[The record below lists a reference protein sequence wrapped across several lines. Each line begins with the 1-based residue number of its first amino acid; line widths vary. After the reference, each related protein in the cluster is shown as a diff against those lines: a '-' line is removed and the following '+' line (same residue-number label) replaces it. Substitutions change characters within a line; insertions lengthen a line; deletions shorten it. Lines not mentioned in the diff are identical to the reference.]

1 MNRAKNPIIRTAL
14 LSVASLFC
22 FIVTAAAADPP
33 STGLENIFKPESTPA
48 KSILDLSIF
57 VLSITGIIFVV
68 VFTLL
73 VYSISKF
80 RANAENANREPA
92 QVYGSTQIELAW
104 TIIPIL
110 IVLVLVLA
118 TARTIHAVQDAAMP
132 PSAVEVTAIGHQFWW
147 EFRYP
152 KFGIVTANEMHVPV
166 SDPANPTPTFL
177 KLLSAD
183 TDHSFWIPQL
193 AGKTDLVPNHPNSM
207 WIDPHR
213 TGIFLGQCAQYC
225 GTQHAKMLLSV
236 SVDSPEEFAAWIRSQ
251 QQPAT
256 QDEKAN
262 LGRHVFE
269 TTACINCHAVTG
281 TIANGRFG
289 PDLTHLMSRRTIASG
304 AAENTPEKLR
314 LWIQNPDAIKP
325 GSLMP
330 AMKLSDK
337 DLEAVVSYM
346 ETLR

>member
-1 MNRAKNPIIRTAL
+1 
-14 LSVASLFC
+14 
-22 FIVTAAAADPP
+22 
-33 STGLENIFKPESTPA
+33 
-48 KSILDLSIF
+48 
-57 VLSITGIIFVV
+57 
-68 VFTLL
+68 
-73 VYSISKF
+73 
-80 RANAENANREPA
+80 
-92 QVYGSTQIELAW
+92 
-104 TIIPIL
+104 
-110 IVLVLVLA
+110 
-118 TARTIHAVQDAAMP
+118 
-132 PSAVEVTAIGHQFWW
+132 
-147 EFRYP
+147 
-152 KFGIVTANEMHVPV
+152 
-166 SDPANPTPTFL
+166 
-177 KLLSAD
+177 
-183 TDHSFWIPQL
+183 
-193 AGKTDLVPNHPNSM
+193 
-207 WIDPHR
+207 
-213 TGIFLGQCAQYC
+213 
-225 GTQHAKMLLSV
+225 MLLSV

-337 DLEAVVSYM
+337 DLDAVVSYM